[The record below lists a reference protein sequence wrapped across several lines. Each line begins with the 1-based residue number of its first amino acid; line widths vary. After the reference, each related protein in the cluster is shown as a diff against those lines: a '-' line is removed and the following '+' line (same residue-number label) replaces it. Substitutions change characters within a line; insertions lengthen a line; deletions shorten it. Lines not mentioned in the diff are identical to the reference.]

1 MDLTHFQFE
10 NGSRATRCRFLQSFA
25 VPDEAVQFQQSWGT
39 LRRVTWFDLSPPSC
53 PSSTNM
59 YMCMCMCMC
68 MCAYVYVYESV
79 RVCARVYVYDLP
91 QWFHDFCYMLHIY
104 KYKNIYMLS
113 SIVKD
118 TTTFEIEM
126 CGYKQAT
133 AHAHGG
139 RHDVCN

>member
-39 LRRVTWFDLSPPSC
+39 LRRVTWFDLSPPLLSLLHQHV
-53 PSSTNM
+53 
-59 YMCMCMCMC
+59 
-68 MCAYVYVYESV
+68 YVYVYVYVYVVCVRTVHVYESV

-113 SIVKD
+113 
-118 TTTFEIEM
+118 FNR
-126 CGYKQAT
+126 Q
-133 AHAHGG
+133 
-139 RHDVCN
+139 RHHNIRN